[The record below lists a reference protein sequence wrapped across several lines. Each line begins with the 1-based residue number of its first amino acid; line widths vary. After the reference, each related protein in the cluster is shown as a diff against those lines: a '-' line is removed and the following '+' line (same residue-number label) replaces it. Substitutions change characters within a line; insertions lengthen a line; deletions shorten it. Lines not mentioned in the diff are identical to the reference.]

1 MKTKTPKDGNGA
13 KCTWRRRKRSGAG
26 EPSSPLLVGGGSRG
40 IDEISPAASSAQS
53 PGGCDVDAHR
63 PALMGKHVQKDGKD
77 KGKIKT
83 KVDRCTMCQKRNHR
97 PDHGRAPRTSYC
109 CAMHPKV
116 FLCSAHKGPC
126 IKQHQDEYSSCSN
139 DVMGI

>member
-1 MKTKTPKDGNGA
+1 MYIHVCVCVCVYIIYISGLKSFVA
-13 KCTWRRRKRSGAG
+13 K
-26 EPSSPLLVGGGSRG
+26 V

-53 PGGCDVDAHR
+53 PGGYDIDACR
-63 PALMGKHVQKDGKD
+63 PVLIGKYVQKDGKD

-116 FLCSAHKGPC
+116 SFVLP
-126 IKQHQDEYSSCSN
+126 IKALASSNTRTSIQA
-139 DVMGI
+139 VPTT